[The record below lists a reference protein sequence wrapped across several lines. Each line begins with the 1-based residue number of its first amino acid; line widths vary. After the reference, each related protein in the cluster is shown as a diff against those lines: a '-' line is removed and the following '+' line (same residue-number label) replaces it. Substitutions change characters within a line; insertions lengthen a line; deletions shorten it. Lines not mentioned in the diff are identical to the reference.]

1 MLLPLPA
8 SHPSRPHFTILQKIQ
23 QTDLLLP
30 IFSISIPVW
39 SLSMGFG
46 LSFAKLYILAA
57 QTPNSCSVPCFP
69 ILGNGFSLRHK
80 SLTNICAQDC
90 TEKKTKQAFFFFK
103 IFIFYYVHVLWFVR
117 GNKDVWRAE
126 EGVRNLEDEWQAVL
140 SCPVWVLG
148 TECGSPHPH
157 PGESSQCS

>member
-1 MLLPLPA
+1 MPLSLPA

-46 LSFAKLYILAA
+46 QSFAKLYSLAA
-57 QTPNSCSVPCFP
+57 QTPSSCSVPCFP
-69 ILGNGFSLRHK
+69 ILGNGFSLHPECHK

-90 TEKKTKQAFFFFK
+90 TKKRRPNRHFSSLKFLFFIMCTYLGLCAGTKMLGGLK
-103 IFIFYYVHVLWFVR
+103 KVSGTL
-117 GNKDVWRAE
+117 KM
-126 EGVRNLEDEWQAVL
+126 EWQAVL

-148 TECGSPHPH
+148 TERRS